1 MVGNI
6 RKNNVAL
13 TLPCRRRKL
22 GVLMFEIV
30 GIWCLLAV
38 VTGFGLGAT
47 IRESER
53 IHQEEF
59 LSCLFSAV
67 EAWQSSR

>member
-1 MVGNI
+1 M
-6 RKNNVAL
+6 
-13 TLPCRRRKL
+13 

>member
-1 MVGNI
+1 MI
-6 RKNNVAL
+6 
-13 TLPCRRRKL
+13 
-22 GVLMFEIV
+22 EIV
-30 GIWCLLAV
+30 SVWCLLAV
-38 VTGFGLGAT
+38 FTGLALGAT
-47 IRESER
+47 IRKSER